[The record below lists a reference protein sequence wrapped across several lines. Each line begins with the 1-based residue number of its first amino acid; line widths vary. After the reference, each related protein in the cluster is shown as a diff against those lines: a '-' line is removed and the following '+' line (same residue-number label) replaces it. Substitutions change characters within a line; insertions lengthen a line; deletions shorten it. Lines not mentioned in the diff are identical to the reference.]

1 MGEIFLLR
9 SSCSLD
15 KAEVPFHVVHLT
27 LKQSRKSDNLMAGL
41 DFKQWLQF
49 NYEFRGG
56 TTKCFSL
63 QLLEFL
69 KMHSNYFYNSLM
81 ST

>member
-1 MGEIFLLR
+1 MGEIFLLW

-56 TTKCFSL
+56 TTKCF
-63 QLLEFL
+63 F
-69 KMHSNYFYNSLM
+69 
-81 ST
+81 STTARVFKDA